1 MERVLKIW
9 FRSVWLLLIL
19 FAVSCGDGRQRTTK
33 SSGVDSFRTRY
44 ARNFRVESYDGYKV
58 VEMVNPWDTARL
70 LHRYVL
76 VDRDAEL
83 PDHLPEGDVL
93 RGGAGSGRV
102 YRWSL

>member
-9 FRSVWLLLIL
+9 FRNGWLLLIL
-19 FAVSCGDGRQRTTK
+19 FAVSCGGGRQYASE
-33 SSGVDSFRTRY
+33 SSCVDSFRTCY

-76 VDRDAEL
+76 VDRDSEL
-83 PDHLPEGDVL
+83 TDHLPEGDVL
-93 RGGAGSGRV
+93 RVHLRKLP
-102 YRWSL
+102 RK